1 MDTSSSLNGVEF
13 GHMFRVVP
21 KEIKEEILAK
31 IKEGQ
36 KVPALAS
43 QYGIS
48 DKTIYTWL
56 SRLVTPEIS
65 IVKFNQLKR
74 ENEELKRIIGMI
86 TLDLEQE
93 KKRKVPG
100 SG

>member
-13 GHMFRVVP
+13 DHMFRVVP
-21 KEIKEEILAK
+21 KEIKEEVLAK

-56 SRLVTPEIS
+56 ARLVTPEVTL
-65 IVKFNQLKR
+65 VKYNQLKR
-74 ENEELKRIIGMI
+74 ENDELKRIIGMMA
-86 TLDLEQE
+86 LDLEE
-93 KKRKVPG
+93 KKRKIPG
-100 SG
+100 FHK